1 MDYLKLEVK
10 DQIAHLM
17 LDRGTSN
24 ALNDKMVKEL
34 KDVLIQIENDEG
46 IGGII
51 LYGKQGFFSSGLD
64 LIALYDFDEKQMK
77 DFWFEFLDLIRTFV
91 AFRKPAIAAIAGH
104 SPAGGCVLALCCDY
118 RIMTEGEYIIGLNE
132 IPVGIIVPDSI
143 FDLYSFWLG
152 RARAYRFL
160 LEGALLDPQRA
171 LKVGLIDEMVL
182 KNQLQTQADKQMKKY
197 INLNWKTLQQSKL
210 NMRKELIA
218 HFNQDPTDA
227 IDMVL
232 KQWWAPSTRSVLKT
246 IIDNLKLKQTS
257 KDE

>member
-10 DQIAHLM
+10 EHIAHLM

-24 ALNDKMVKEL
+24 ALNGKIIGEL
-34 KDVLIQIENDEG
+34 KDVLITIENDEG
-46 IGGII
+46 IGGVI

-64 LIALYDFDEKQMK
+64 LITLYDLDEKQMR
-77 DFWFEFLDLIRTFV
+77 DFWFEFLDLIKIFV
-91 AFRKPAIAAIAGH
+91 AFRKPVVAAIGGH

-118 RIMTEGEYIIGLNE
+118 RIMVEGEYVIGLNE

-160 LEGALLDPQRA
+160 LEGTLFHPQRA

-182 KNQLQTQADKQMKKY
+182 PNQLQTQADKQMKKY
-197 INLNWKTLQQSKL
+197 ISLNWKTLQQSKL

-218 HFNQDPTDA
+218 HFNQDPTEA
-227 IDMVL
+227 IDLVL
-232 KQWWAPSTRSVLKT
+232 KQWWAPATRSVLKA
-246 IIDNLKLKQTS
+246 IIDNLKS
-257 KDE
+257 KTAK

>member
-10 DQIAHLM
+10 ERIAHLM

-24 ALNDKMVKEL
+24 ALNDKMVIEL
-34 KDVLIQIENDEG
+34 KKVLIEIENDES
-46 IGGII
+46 IGGLI

-64 LIALYDFDEKQMK
+64 LITLYDFDEKQMK
-77 DFWFEFLDLIRTFV
+77 DFWFEFLDLIKTFV
-91 AFRKPAIAAIAGH
+91 AFRKPAIAAIGGH

-132 IPVGIIVPDSI
+132 VPVGIIVPDSI

-160 LEGALLDPQRA
+160 LEGTLLHPQRA

-182 KNQLQTQADKQMKKY
+182 PNQLHTQADKQMKKY
-197 INLNWKTLQQSKL
+197 INLNWKTWQLSKL

-218 HFNQDPTDA
+218 HFSQDPAEA

-232 KQWWAPSTRSVLKT
+232 KQWWEPSTRSVVKT
-246 IIDNLKLKQTS
+246 IIDNLKSKQPS
-257 KDE
+257 KNE